1 MHLIKLLFILF
12 LEKENRDTDEFI
24 HYISNNPE
32 NTVFEDDWSFL
43 RPKVEYFQED
53 TFLNRVELSFDSK
66 ARTNADKA
74 RINFLEEILNI
85 MLWEQNWYKS
95 INKDFN

>member
-1 MHLIKLLFILF
+1 MAEKQLLTTFLLFLG
-12 LEKENRDTDEFI
+12 KEPKSNTDGETI

-43 RPKVEYFQED
+43 QPKVQYIQED

-66 ARTNADKA
+66 ARTDADKA

-85 MLWEQNWYKS
+85 MLWEQ
-95 INKDFN
+95 D

>member
-1 MHLIKLLFILF
+1 MESLLYTLCIELNYFFSSF
-12 LEKENRDTDEFI
+12 LEKELYATDETI

-43 RPKVEYFQED
+43 RPRVQYFQED
-53 TFLNRVELSFDSK
+53 TFLNRVELSFHSK
-66 ARTNADKA
+66 ARTDADKA

-85 MLWEQNWYKS
+85 MLWEQ
-95 INKDFN
+95 D